1 MSEPLNTRPVAESHL
16 VELTPQGLRRV
27 RRWGISIAIGSFLF
41 GFDTG
46 IVSGALLFMREDFAL
61 TSFQQGTVVSILLLG
76 AVIGA
81 LTCGNLADRYG
92 RRPILAALGVVFF
105 LGIGAAAFAP
115 GYWTVLLGRVVMGLA
130 VGGVSSAVPTYLG
143 EMAPA
148 QVRGRILSLNQLF
161 ITFGLLAS
169 YLVNWALADAE
180 AWRAMFGVGL
190 VPAVLL
196 FLAALWL
203 PESPTWLVRHGRLE
217 QARKVVDRVAEPGD
231 ADQFVDRVHNA
242 QREEDQRGDSGGVG
256 ELFRGTALLALLVAC
271 VLAALQ
277 QFAGINTILYYAP
290 TIMSQAGLSASNA
303 IFYSIF
309 IGTVNVLITF
319 VSLYLIDRIGRRPLL
334 LGSLGGMT
342 VSIALLGLAFAINMN
357 PLLMLV
363 FMMLYIVAF
372 GVGMG
377 PVFWVLLGEVF
388 PSAQRAE
395 GASAGATVNWL
406 SNFLVSLAFLPLVNA
421 IGQAETFWVF
431 AVICV
436 LGLAFV
442 AKWVPE
448 TRGRGADEVG
458 ADLRRRWNMSQG

>member
-1 MSEPLNTRPVAESHL
+1 
-16 VELTPQGLRRV
+16 
-27 RRWGISIAIGSFLF
+27 
-41 GFDTG
+41 
-46 IVSGALLFMREDFAL
+46 
-61 TSFQQGTVVSILLLG
+61 
-76 AVIGA
+76 
-81 LTCGNLADRYG
+81 
-92 RRPILAALGVVFF
+92 
-105 LGIGAAAFAP
+105 
-115 GYWTVLLGRVVMGLA
+115 
-130 VGGVSSAVPTYLG
+130 AVPTYLG

-169 YLVNWALADAE
+169 YQVNWALADAE

-256 ELFRGTALLALLVAC
+256 ELFRGTALAALLVAC

-421 IGQAETFWVF
+421 IG
-431 AVICV
+431 
-436 LGLAFV
+436 
-442 AKWVPE
+442 
-448 TRGRGADEVG
+448 
-458 ADLRRRWNMSQG
+458 